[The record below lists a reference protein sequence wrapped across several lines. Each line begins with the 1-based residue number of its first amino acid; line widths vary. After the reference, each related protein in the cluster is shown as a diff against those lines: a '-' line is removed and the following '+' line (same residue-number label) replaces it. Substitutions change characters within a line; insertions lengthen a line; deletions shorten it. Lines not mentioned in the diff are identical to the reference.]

1 MALVPPLVRLGI
13 SHRTLYRYGLTA
25 WLCLL
30 FVSALGP
37 SYAKAASSS
46 VEESVRF
53 EIEEGM
59 RTGTEVGVI
68 SIRVG
73 LRYKFS
79 EPPAEFS
86 LDPDTGKITT
96 TMVLDRES
104 LADDSFDLFVQS
116 TPSAKHIV
124 EVRITV
130 LDINDNSPTFRQ
142 PMIQILFPETAKSGT
157 QVILDSATDKDA
169 GENGTTSE
177 YRLVSGNS
185 LGRFRLV
192 TLDDVSVP
200 FLYLENTME
209 LDREEKAFYHLRISV
224 QDGGTPPRYGYLTI
238 NVTVQDYNDNPP
250 LFDHSE
256 YSSSVNE
263 TAPAGTS
270 IIQVHA
276 TDIDIGA
283 NADIT
288 YSVINDDYNQFTVSP
303 KTGVVSTLKKLYCY
317 RPCDGSVSPCTA
329 NSCMVTLE
337 ARDNGGP
344 TPLTGRAYL
353 TVNLIDENDHRPV
366 IKFQYYPSTSLFA
379 RVDEGASVS
388 TFVAMVSVTDLDT
401 GLNGQTTLE
410 IVKGNEKQHFR
421 LQSYVNYYIVQVAG
435 GLDRE
440 RIGRYNLTVE
450 ATDKGS
456 PVRSSTAYLIIVIND
471 INDHS
476 PVFQHESYDA
486 QLSELVPVGSFVSA
500 ITATDSDTGVN
511 AQITY
516 TIASGNRHGYFEM
529 NSDTGLVTT
538 ASALDHETESRI
550 VLTILAKDG
559 AARPQY
565 VYVNLTVDIW
575 DENDETPSFD
585 MSTYSVIVTEGN
597 TELVDIVTVTAVDD
611 DEGQNGT
618 VRYTL
623 DNEVERKYPN
633 IFQLNPISG
642 KLSALQSFDHEE
654 HALFVLKIWAQ
665 DQAIVPLSS
674 HATIFITVLDRNDNY
689 PFFYPDEY
697 YATIAEDDPSGS
709 RVVQVTASDPDSGN
723 NGTVQFAIV
732 ETGDGLWQQFSI
744 HGSTGWIVTNERL
757 KEGSYKL
764 WVSAHDLGTPNHGQ
778 ASNSAVV
785 HIRVTQMITTT
796 ILFTQADAY
805 SFSIAEDRGQTP
817 SAVGVDVG
825 QVQTEGT
832 TGPVS
837 YSIVD
842 GDREGV
848 FEIDSETGMIGRA
861 KLIDRE
867 VTPLYQL
874 RVVAV
879 NNGVFGR
886 TVVNVT
892 IDDVNDNTPQFVS
905 DSVEVFAVQDWPV
918 GHDVYLATAQDK
930 DVGSN
935 ARVIYTVTGGL
946 LPVFDIHQETGML
959 YLARTLTGVTDT
971 TFVGRVIAE
980 DSGTVSRSSELS
992 VTVKVRPS
1000 NAHTPIFAYTD
1011 YFVSV
1016 SEARLINDDI
1026 YHVIASDVDEGA
1038 SGHVTYRLVAGNDNA
1053 QFGIFPNGVLYIATS
1068 LDRETQDLYTLKVVA
1083 KDNGTPPRSSTVDIT
1098 ISVTDANDNSPV
1110 FHNRTYVMSLVEGN
1124 AAKTYIGAV
1133 AASDAD
1139 IGQNAEILY
1148 SFDGTDDR
1156 FAINSKT
1163 GVITSERTFD
1173 REDLM
1178 RLTNQDYV
1186 TLMVIARDCGES
1198 PKEDTVVVD
1207 IHITDTNDNPPL
1219 FTRHVYEA
1227 SVSESAEINTEILVV
1242 LATDEDSGRN
1252 SDVSYFLQGGDDGEN
1267 FAVDRYTG
1275 KVTVVEGLDRETTP
1289 SYTLLIVAV
1298 DGGETPRSS
1307 TARIKIAVLD
1317 DNDNAPQFVQ
1327 SQRVF
1332 DINEDEHVEYLVV
1345 QVLATDIDTG
1355 NNGTIVYSIGNT
1367 GSLFRIDSDSGKL
1380 FLSGRLDYE
1389 QQQQYTLNV
1398 TATDL
1403 GTPPRSSSITITINI
1418 VDAND
1423 NAPVFSARP
1432 VLGQTPERVAVGTA
1446 VVTVTATDRD
1456 HRLNGRLSYSIV
1468 KQEPAGHAFSID
1480 SDTGRI
1486 STAGE
1491 LDRETVDNY
1500 KLVVMATDGTQPIA
1514 ARKSAE
1520 KTVTIVITD
1529 LNDNIP
1535 EFLSMDAVTVPS
1547 NAPVDYLVTRVKAVD
1562 SDSGENGEVVYVIIN
1577 GDTSTFTMDTASG
1590 SIYLRSTLTNGVLFY
1605 TLTIR
1610 AQDKGFKDS
1619 LGRKTSFFKVT
1630 VFVRSSDDS
1639 GPRFG
1644 DSHYSGQ
1651 IDENEPAGTSVLTVH
1666 AAYAQDTGAS
1676 IEYRITGITSNGV
1689 AQRRYFQVD
1698 PTSGVITTT
1707 EVLDREN
1714 GYEVFELEV
1723 FTVDMGSSK
1732 PHTRSTL
1739 VSTSLFEFSMLLMRS
1754 LIVMI
1759 PVSASIC

>member
-1 MALVPPLVRLGI
+1 MALVTPATLMRLGI
-13 SHRTLYRYGLTA
+13 SHRTLYRYSLTA
-25 WLCLL
+25 WLFIL
-30 FVSALGP
+30 FMSVLGP

-46 VEESVRF
+46 VEQSVRF
-53 EIEEGM
+53 EVEEGM

-68 SIRVG
+68 PIRVG

-79 EPPAEFS
+79 EPPGEFS
-86 LDPDTGKITT
+86 LDPDTGTITT

-104 LADDSFDLFVQS
+104 LTDDSFDLFVQS
-116 TPSAKHIV
+116 TPSAKHVV

-142 PMIQILFPETAKSGT
+142 PIIQILFPETAKSGM

-169 GENGTTSE
+169 GENGTTSK

-200 FLYLENTME
+200 FLYLENMME
-209 LDREEKAFYHLRISV
+209 LDREEKAFYQLRISV
-224 QDGGTPPRYGYLTI
+224 QDGGTPPLYGYLTI
-238 NVTVQDYNDNPP
+238 NVTIQDYNDNPP

-317 RPCDGSVSPCTA
+317 RPCDGTVSLCTA

-344 TPLTGRAYL
+344 SPLTGRAYL

-366 IKFQYYPSTSLFA
+366 IKFQYYPSTSLYA
-379 RVDEGASVS
+379 RVDEGALVS

-440 RIGRYNLTVE
+440 RIGRYNLTFT
-450 ATDKGS
+450 ATDQGS
-456 PVRSSTAYLIIVIND
+456 PVHSSTAYLIIVIND

-476 PVFQHESYDA
+476 PVFQHDSYDA
-486 QLSELVPVGSFVSA
+486 QLSELVPVGSFVAA

-529 NSDTGLVTT
+529 NSETGLVTT
-538 ASALDHETESRI
+538 KSALDHETESRI
-550 VLTILAKDG
+550 VMTILAKDG

-565 VYVNLTVDIW
+565 VYVNLTVDVL

-585 MSTYSVIVTEGN
+585 TSTFSVIVTEGD
-597 TELVDIVTVTAVDD
+597 TELVDIVTVRAVDN

-618 VRYTL
+618 VRYTF
-623 DNEVERKYPN
+623 DKEVERKYPN
-633 IFQLNPISG
+633 IFQLDPIFG
-642 KLSALQSFDHEE
+642 KLSALQSLDHEE

-674 HATIFITVLDRNDNY
+674 YATIFVTVLDVNDNDPVIY
-689 PFFYPDEY
+689 PHEY
-697 YATIAEDDPSGS
+697 YATIVEDEPSGT
-709 RVVQVTASDPDSGN
+709 RMIQVTASDPDSGN
-723 NGTVQFAIV
+723 NGTMQFAIA
-732 ETGDGLWQQFSI
+732 ETEDGLTQKFAI
-744 HGSTGWIVTNERL
+744 DGSTGWIVTNGQL

-764 WVSAHDLGTPNHGQ
+764 TVNVHDLGVPTRQ

-785 HIRVTQMITTT
+785 HIRVSKMITTV
-796 ILFTQADAY
+796 LFSQEYGY
-805 SFSIAEDRGQTP
+805 SFNIAEDNGQTR
-817 SAVGVDVG
+817 SGAGVDVG
-825 QVQTEGT
+825 QVQTEDT
-832 TGPVS
+832 AGPVS

-848 FEIDSETGMIGRA
+848 FEINSETGMIGRVQ
-861 KLIDRE
+861 LIDRE
-867 VTPLYQL
+867 DTPLFQL
-874 RVVAV
+874 HIVAI

-886 TVVNVT
+886 TVVNIT

-905 DSVEVFAVQDWPV
+905 DSVEVFAGQNWPV

-935 ARVIYTVTGGL
+935 AKVMYTVTGGL
-946 LPVFDIHQETGML
+946 LPLFDIHQETGMI
-959 YLARTLTGVTDT
+959 YLSRTLTGVTDT
-971 TFVGRVIAE
+971 TFVGQVIAE
-980 DSGTVSRSSELS
+980 DSGTASRSSEMS

-1000 NAHTPIFAYTD
+1000 NAHTPMFEYTD
-1011 YFVSV
+1011 YFVAV
-1016 SEARLINDDI
+1016 NEARVINDDI
-1026 YHVIASDVDEGA
+1026 YHVIASDIDEGA
-1038 SGHVTYRLVAGNDNA
+1038 SGQVTYHLVAGNDNG
-1053 QFGIFPNGVLYIATS
+1053 QFGIFPNGVLYIATA
-1068 LDRETQDLYTLKVVA
+1068 LERETQDWYLLKVKA
-1083 KDNGTPPRSSTVDIT
+1083 KDNGTPPRSSTVDII
-1098 ISVTDANDNSPV
+1098 ISVTDANDNAPV
-1110 FHNRTYVMSLVEGN
+1110 FLNRTYVMSLMEGN
-1124 AAKTYIGAV
+1124 AAKTYVGTV

-1148 SFDGTDDR
+1148 SFDGMDNR

-1163 GVITSERTFD
+1163 GVITSERTLD

-1186 TLMVIARDCGES
+1186 TLMVIGRDCGDPS
-1198 PKEDTVVVD
+1198 KEDMVVVD
-1207 IHITDTNDNPPL
+1207 IHITDINDNAPI

-1227 SVSESAEINTEILVV
+1227 SVSESVQINTEILVV

-1252 SDVSYFLQGGDDGEN
+1252 SEVSYFLQGVDNGRN
-1267 FAVDRYTG
+1267 FAVDRHTG
-1275 KVTVVEGLDRETTP
+1275 RVTVIKGLDRETTP
-1289 SYTLLIVAV
+1289 AYTLLIMAV
-1298 DGGETPRSS
+1298 DGGETSRSS
-1307 TARIKIAVLD
+1307 TARIKITVLD

-1332 DINEDEHVEYLVV
+1332 DINEDEHMEHLVV
-1345 QVLATDIDTG
+1345 QVFASDMDTG
-1355 NNGTIVYSIGNT
+1355 NNATVSYSIANT
-1367 GSLFRIDSDSGKL
+1367 GSLFRVDSDSGKL
-1380 FLSGRLDYE
+1380 FLTGRLDYE
-1389 QQQQYTLNV
+1389 RQQHYTLNV

-1403 GTPPRSSSITITINI
+1403 GTPPRSSSIMISINI
-1418 VDAND
+1418 IDVND

-1432 VLGQTPERVAVGTA
+1432 ILGKTPERVAVGTP
-1446 VVTVTATDRD
+1446 VVTLTATDRD
-1456 HRLNGRLSYSIV
+1456 HRLNSRLSYSIV

-1486 STAGE
+1486 STASE
-1491 LDRETVDNY
+1491 LDRETVDSY
-1500 KLVVMATDGTQPIA
+1500 QLVVMATDGAQPVA
-1514 ARKSAE
+1514 ARKWAQ
-1520 KTVTIVITD
+1520 KTVTVVITD
-1529 LNDNIP
+1529 VNDNIP
-1535 EFLSMDAVTVPS
+1535 EFTSMDSATVPS
-1547 NAPVDYLVTRVKAVD
+1547 NAPVDYLVTGVKAID
-1562 SDSGENGEVVYVIIN
+1562 LDSGENGEIEYAIFD
-1577 GDTSTFTMDTASG
+1577 GDTSTFTMDTSSG
-1590 SIYLRSTLTNGVLFY
+1590 SIYLRSTLTSGILFY
-1605 TLTIR
+1605 ALTIR

-1619 LGRKTSFFKVT
+1619 QGRKTSFFKLT

-1651 IDENEPAGTSVLTVH
+1651 IDENEPVDTSVLTVR
-1666 AAYAQDTGAS
+1666 AAYAQDKEAL

-1689 AQRRYFQVD
+1689 AQRRYFEIN

-1714 GYEVFELEV
+1714 GYELFELEM
-1723 FTVDMGSSK
+1723 FTVDMGSST

-1739 VSTSLFEFSMLLMRS
+1739 VSTSLFEFSLL
-1754 LIVMI
+1754 
-1759 PVSASIC
+1759 